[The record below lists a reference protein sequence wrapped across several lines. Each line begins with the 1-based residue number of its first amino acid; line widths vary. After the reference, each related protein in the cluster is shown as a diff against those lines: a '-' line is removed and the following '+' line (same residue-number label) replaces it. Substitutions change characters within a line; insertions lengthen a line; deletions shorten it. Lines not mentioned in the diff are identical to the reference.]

1 MIKVVL
7 LAIAISAI
15 LSVVIAPTAIQKAL
29 ANKVSPNCTPGVPNC
44 PEDQLKQGALGEF
57 YSKAGRD
64 TYYGGISG
72 HDFGQSVSG
81 NAKSSPNLF
90 GSNTAFYGSGKC
102 PPHSKHPE
110 VCV

>member
-1 MIKVVL
+1 MIKIIL
-7 LAIAISAI
+7 LAVAISAI

-29 ANKVSPNCTPGVPNC
+29 ANKVSPNGAK
-44 PEDQLKQGALGEF
+44 EDQVKEGALGEF
-57 YSKAGRD
+57 YSKEGRA
-64 TYYGGISG
+64 YWFPGISG

-102 PPHSKHPE
+102 PPHSKHTE